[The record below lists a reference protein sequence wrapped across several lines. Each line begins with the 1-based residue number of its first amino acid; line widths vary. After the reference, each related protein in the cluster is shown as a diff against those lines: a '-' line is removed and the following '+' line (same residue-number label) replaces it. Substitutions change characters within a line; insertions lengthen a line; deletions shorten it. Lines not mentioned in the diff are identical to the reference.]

1 MLERGSVQD
10 SAIVQTKMSIDGDVR
25 DSLVALMS
33 QHIVVFVIPDNPWLS
48 NKSAPFLVCKKGGD
62 ALTPWPRS

>member
-48 NKSAPFLVCKKGGD
+48 NN
-62 ALTPWPRS
+62 